1 MKLSELNTGERGV
14 IVKVYG
20 HGSFRKRIIEMGFV
34 RGSKVKVILN
44 APLRDPIE
52 YEIIGY
58 KISLRREEAD
68 KIEVI
73 SESEA
78 KLMRSAFEALPALE
92 SEEDWIEREMTT
104 MAEQRRKLIK
114 VALVGNPNCG
124 KTSLFNMASGGNEHV
139 GNYSGVTVDAKEGTF
154 EHGGYKF
161 VLVDLPGTYSLSA
174 YSPEELYV
182 RRNLIDDMPD
192 VVVNVV
198 DATNL
203 QRNLYLTTQL
213 IDMNLRVVMA
223 VNMYDELQAR
233 GDKLDIK
240 QLGYLLG
247 MPLVPT
253 VSRTGEGI
261 TQLFDTIVQIYEK
274 ADPHLARHIHINHGA
289 ELEQSIDRVKLLLQK
304 NEDIRYKYSTRY
316 LSIKYLEND
325 KEVEKVVEAL
335 ENRDEIIAARYE
347 ENSRVREILGS
358 GLESSMVDA
367 KYAFVQGALAETY
380 EPYKG
385 KRRRATVTDK
395 IDAVV
400 TNRWLAFPIFFA
412 LLYLVF
418 SGTFVIGEY
427 PMQWIEWVVAKFGDF
442 VSTTMSAGWLK
453 DLVVDGIIGGVGSVL
468 VFLPNI
474 LLLYLFISLLED
486 SGYMAR
492 AAFIMDR
499 VMHKMGLHGKSFIP
513 MVMGFGCNV
522 PAIMATRTIESRKS
536 RLITTLVIPLMS
548 CAGRMPV
555 YILIAGAFFP
565 HHAGLVLLGL
575 YALGIV
581 LAIIAARIMS
591 YFIKDDDLPFV
602 MELPP
607 YRIPT
612 GKSIF
617 RHTWEKGRQYLQKMS
632 GVILVCS
639 LIIWA
644 LGYFPRGNYETVQ
657 EQQENSY
664 IGMIGKGVEP
674 VLKPLGF
681 DWRMGVGIISG
692 VGAKELVVS
701 TLGVMYSGYE
711 PETPAADTPGHDDN
725 AGNNADDDAGY
736 VIARSDSDVAISS
749 AGLDVGD
756 PVSDVGDVVGDPVGD
771 VVGDVGEPVGDVG
784 DPVGD
789 VGDDDAGVAGYEAS
803 DNAGHVIARSGS
815 DVAISSAGHVSLSDA
830 LKHAVTPAG
839 ALAYMVFILLYFP
852 CVATFIAIRNET
864 GSWKWALL
872 TAVYTIVLAW
882 VASFATFHLAGLFL

>member
-1 MKLSELNTGERGV
+1 MKLSELKTGERGV

-34 RGSKVKVILN
+34 KGNKVKVILN

-58 KISLRREEAD
+58 KISLRRDEAD
-68 KIEVI
+68 NIEVI

-78 KLMRSAFEALPALE
+78 KLMRPTFEALPALE
-92 SEEDWIEREMTT
+92 SEEEWVEREMTS
-104 MAEQRRKLIK
+104 MAEQRRKVIK

-182 RRNLIDDMPD
+182 RKNLIEGMPD

-198 DATNL
+198 DASNL
-203 QRNLYLTTQL
+203 QRNLYLTAQL

-223 VNMYDELQAR
+223 LNMYDEMQAR

-253 VSRTGEGI
+253 VSRTGTGI
-261 TQLFDTIVQIYEK
+261 EQLFDTVIQVYEK
-274 ADPHLARHIHINHGA
+274 TDPHIARHIHINHGS
-289 ELEQSIDRVKLLLQK
+289 EVEQSIDRIKLLLQK
-304 NEDIRYKYSTRY
+304 NDVIRYKYSTRY
-316 LSIKYLEND
+316 LAIKYLEND
-325 KEVEKVVEAL
+325 KEVEKVVEQL
-335 ENRDEIIAARYE
+335 ENRDEIISARFE
-347 ENSRVREILGS
+347 ENYRIREILGS

-367 KYAFVQGALAETY
+367 KYAFIQGALAETY

-385 KRRRATVTDK
+385 KRRRRATITDK

-427 PMQWIEWVVAKFGDF
+427 PMHWIEWLVEKFGAF
-442 VSTTMSAGWLK
+442 VSSAMSDGWLK
-453 DLVVDGIIGGVGSVL
+453 DMVVDGIIGGVGSVL

-474 LLLYLFISLLED
+474 VLLYLFISLLED

-536 RLITTLVIPLMS
+536 RLITTLIIPLMS

-581 LAIIAARIMS
+581 LAVVAARIMS
-591 YFIKDDDLPFV
+591 RFVKDDDLPFV

-612 GKSIF
+612 GKSIL

-632 GVILVCS
+632 GIILVCS
-639 LIIWA
+639 IIIWA
-644 LGYFPRGNYETVQ
+644 LGYFPRNEQFTTPQ

-664 IGMIGKGVEP
+664 IGLVGKTIEP
-674 VLKPLGF
+674 VLEPLGF
-681 DWRMGVGIISG
+681 DWRMGVGIVSG

-701 TLGVMYSGYE
+701 TLGVMYSNDEG
-711 PETPAADTPGHDDN
+711 
-725 AGNNADDDAGY
+725 
-736 VIARSDSDVAISS
+736 DS
-749 AGLDVGD
+749 LQT
-756 PVSDVGDVVGDPVGD
+756 
-771 VVGDVGEPVGDVG
+771 
-784 DPVGD
+784 
-789 VGDDDAGVAGYEAS
+789 
-803 DNAGHVIARSGS
+803 
-815 DVAISSAGHVSLSDA
+815 SLTKS
-830 LKHAVTPAG
+830 VTPAG

-852 CVATFIAIRNET
+852 CVATFVAIRNEA
-864 GSWKWALL
+864 GGWKWAVI

-882 VASFATFHLAGLFL
+882 VAAFATFRIASLFL